1 MAIGAVWWL
10 IPKTESDMQN
20 KISDKLPILVWK
32 RQQRNNSLALALM
45 FLALTACTAGGPVRE
60 GQDAAGADPSAG
72 AESAPSAENLDP
84 DLLFHAL
91 AAERMG
97 SQGNFFEAFE
107 HAYEASLLSDDPD
120 LARQAVSLAMR
131 VGHWEGVTQAA
142 RRWLQLDPDSSAASQ
157 LVVLGLINQDQPE
170 AAARELAASIE
181 SADDAAAAWRDAIL
195 LTASAEQDEQA
206 LATMD
211 ALAERLPDEDPGQV
225 LESRSLLLWQL
236 GRPEAAFDLARSAA
250 AGSSDIDRLVW
261 TAQLAVANEDYDS
274 ALDWYRRARRIDSED
289 PGLALA
295 EAEVLRQMEQG
306 DEALELLASV
316 PPSTSTLYT
325 LGIYQ
330 YELDDLEGARR
341 SWDQLAGLQSPE
353 DPLEHAYLTGF
364 LAELLELDEQALDWY
379 EQVEQGE
386 NANRALLRRA
396 GIEGRSGSLM
406 EARNL
411 LRAVRLG
418 ADEDLIEQSWLA
430 EAEMLREADR
440 ADECIDMLTEIL
452 REQPSSIWL
461 LYSRSLCA
469 VDADRIE
476 LAEQDLRR
484 IIQLDGENA
493 MALNALGY
501 TLTDRTRRHSEALR
515 LIERA
520 LELQPDD
527 PATLDS
533 MGWVLYRLG
542 RLEESVVYLERAWD
556 MDKNPEIGAHLA
568 EVLFFLGRRDE
579 AMSLMN
585 ELLSEH
591 PDEAIVTE
599 TRDRLMQ
606 SQQ

>member
-1 MAIGAVWWL
+1 
-10 IPKTESDMQN
+10 MQN

-32 RQQRNNSLALALM
+32 RQQRNKSLAVALM
-45 FLALTACTAGGPVRE
+45 IVALTGCAADGGTVRDGRDTAD
-60 GQDAAGADPSAG
+60 DARSVEASN
-72 AESAPSAENLDP
+72 APSAENLDP

-91 AAERMG
+91 AAERLG
-97 SQGNFFEAFE
+97 SQGNYLEAYG
-107 HAYEASLLSDDPD
+107 HAYEASLLSEDAD

-131 VGHWEGVTQAA
+131 VGYWEGVTQAA
-142 RRWLQLDPDSSAASQ
+142 RRWLQLDPASTAASQ
-157 LVVLGLINQDQPE
+157 LVVLGLINQDQAE
-170 AAARELAASIE
+170 AAARELAVMIE
-181 SADDAAAAWRDAIL
+181 SADDVAEAWRETTL
-195 LTASAEQDEQA
+195 LMASAELDEQA

-211 ALAERLPDEDPGQV
+211 ALAERLPDEDPGRI

-236 GRPEAAFDLARSAA
+236 GQPEAAFDLARRAA
-250 AGSSDIDRLVW
+250 EDSNDIDRLVW
-261 TAQLAVANEDYDS
+261 TAQLAVANEDYEA
-274 ALDWYRRARRIDSED
+274 ALEWYRQARRIDAGD
-289 PGLALA
+289 AGLALA
-295 EAEVLRQMEQG
+295 EAEVLRQMERG

-330 YELDDLEGARR
+330 FELDDLAAARQ
-341 SWDQLAGLQSPE
+341 SWDRLAALDSPD

-364 LAELLELDEQALDWY
+364 LAELLELDEEALGWY
-379 EQVEQGE
+379 EQVEEGE

-396 GIEGRSGSLM
+396 GIEGRNGSLM

-418 ADEDLIEQSWLA
+418 ADEDLAEQAWLT
-430 EAEMLREADR
+430 EAELLREAGR
-440 ADECIDMLTEIL
+440 ADECIEMLTEVL

-469 VDADRIE
+469 VDADMIE

-484 IIQLDGENA
+484 IIQIDGENA

-520 LELQPDD
+520 LELQPED

-542 RLEESVVYLERAWD
+542 RLEESVVYLERAWA

-568 EVLFFLGRRDE
+568 EVLFFLDRRDE
-579 AMSLMN
+579 AMVLM
-585 ELLSEH
+585 EALLNDH
-591 PDEAIVTE
+591 PDDAIVIE

>member
-1 MAIGAVWWL
+1 
-10 IPKTESDMQN
+10 MQN

-32 RQQRNNSLALALM
+32 RQQRNKSLMLLLLIM
-45 FLALTACTAGGPVRE
+45 VLSACTTDGSVRDE
-60 GQDAAGADPSAG
+60 SSPGSGETDRASAVDP
-72 AESAPSAENLDP
+72 APSADDLDP

-91 AAERMG
+91 AAERLG
-97 SQGNFFEAFE
+97 AQGDYFEAFG

-142 RRWLQLDPDSSAASQ
+142 RRWLQLDPASNAASQ

-170 AAARELAASIE
+170 AAARELAAGIE
-181 SADDAAAAWRDAIL
+181 TAEDGAAAWRDATL
-195 LTASAEQDEQA
+195 LMASAEQEEQA

-211 ALAERLPDEDPGQV
+211 ALADRLPGEDPGRI

-236 GRPEAAFDLARSAA
+236 GRPEDAFELARDAA
-250 AGSSDIDRLVW
+250 AESTDIDRLVW
-261 TAQLAVANEDYDS
+261 TAQLAVANEDYDA
-274 ALDWYRRARRIDSED
+274 ALDWYRRARGIDPED

-295 EAEVLRQMEQG
+295 EAEVLRQMERG
-306 DEALELLASV
+306 DESLELLASV

-330 YELDDLEGARR
+330 FELDDLEGARE
-341 SWDQLAGLQSPE
+341 SWNRLAGLDSPD

-364 LAELLELDEQALDWY
+364 LAELLELDQEALDWY
-379 EQVEQGE
+379 SRVEEGE

-418 ADEDLIEQSWLA
+418 SDEDLAEQSWLT
-430 EAEMLREADR
+430 EAELLREADR
-440 ADECIDMLTEIL
+440 ADECIDMLTEVL

-469 VDADRIE
+469 VDAERIE

-484 IIQLDGENA
+484 IIQIDGENA

-542 RLEESVVYLERAWD
+542 RLDESIVYLERAWD

-568 EVLFFLGRRDE
+568 EVLFFLDRRDE
-579 AMSLMN
+579 AMALME
-585 ELLSEH
+585 ELLSDH
-591 PDEAIVTE
+591 PDDDVVIE
-599 TRDRLMQ
+599 TRDRLTQ
-606 SQQ
+606 SPQ